1 MPGAE
6 SCPCGRILLAVVGL
20 GLPYPPLLQ
29 PGCPRDSPLRT
40 ERDSKSTLLRPW
52 RFLSGAMSF
61 AIRRCTP
68 KDLKD
73 IMRFIEEIAVLH
85 NVSLGS
91 VRTSVEELK
100 KAGFGERPRYKCF
113 VAEIPAEEKCKDG
126 RSLAGYTLFSY
137 TYNTLRGRNAYV
149 DNLYVKPEFR
159 GRGIG
164 GALMKQM
171 AEDAWSQGCTQLQ
184 MHVSASKE
192 DDFGFLFRRGGED
205 LTSKEG
211 WDLLRI
217 LSHDL
222 RGMASRSK
230 F

>member
-6 SCPCGRILLAVVGL
+6 ICPCARILLAVVGL
-20 GLPYPPLLQ
+20 GLPCPPLSQ

-40 ERDSKSTLLRPW
+40 ERDSKLTWLRPW

-85 NVSLGS
+85 NVPLGS

-100 KAGFGERPRYKCF
+100 NAGFGERPRYKCF
-113 VAEIPAEEKCKDG
+113 VAEIPAEEKCKD
-126 RSLAGYTLFSY
+126 
-137 TYNTLRGRNAYV
+137 
-149 DNLYVKPEFR
+149 

>member
-1 MPGAE
+1 M
-6 SCPCGRILLAVVGL
+6 I
-20 GLPYPPLLQ
+20 
-29 PGCPRDSPLRT
+29 
-40 ERDSKSTLLRPW
+40 
-52 RFLSGAMSF
+52 F

-85 NVSLGS
+85 NVPLGS
-91 VRTSVEELK
+91 VRTNVEELK
-100 KAGFGERPRYKCF
+100 KAGFGEHPRYKCF
-113 VAEIPAEEKCKDG
+113 VAEIPPEEKRKDG

-149 DNLYVKPEFR
+149 DNLYVMPEFR
-159 GRGIG
+159 GMGIG
-164 GALMKQM
+164 SALMKQM

-184 MHVSASKE
+184 MYVSASKE
-192 DDFGFLFRRGGED
+192 EDIGFLLRRGGED
-205 LTSKEG
+205 LSSEEG
-211 WDLLRI
+211 WNLFRI
-217 LSHDL
+217 HSHVL

>member
-1 MPGAE
+1 
-6 SCPCGRILLAVVGL
+6 
-20 GLPYPPLLQ
+20 
-29 PGCPRDSPLRT
+29 
-40 ERDSKSTLLRPW
+40 
-52 RFLSGAMSF
+52 MSF

-85 NVSLGS
+85 NVPLGS

-113 VAEIPAEEKCKDG
+113 VAEIPAEKKCKD
-126 RSLAGYTLFSY
+126 
-137 TYNTLRGRNAYV
+137 
-149 DNLYVKPEFR
+149 

-205 LTSKEG
+205 LTSTEG

-217 LSHDL
+217 HSHDL